1 MPFLHLRAHTPH
13 HASAAQE
20 SYLFHIAPALDI
32 DLLHFSHSGGCA
44 VVSQQYLSFLVLD
57 DQSSRASFYIFI
69 LAFGH
74 PPL

>member
-32 DLLHFSHSGGCA
+32 DRSWFLEFMLCLSIYTLEFF
-44 VVSQQYLSFLVLD
+44 YLNTVKQSYNKKHDVL
-57 DQSSRASFYIFI
+57 
-69 LAFGH
+69 
-74 PPL
+74 